1 MVWVSGCAADSSA
14 GPKNPSASDS
24 PAPLVTGK
32 SIEDHV
38 GEASQDIGS
47 MPINMVASADG
58 RFALTTDIGAREAV
72 WSIRTSDGKGVGH
85 VEFPNVHPSFQK
97 DTNGLYYGLAV
108 AADNTVY
115 AAQGHHDAIAVLKLA
130 SDGSLTKTGSIA
142 TKAGDFPSGLALDGR
157 GMLYVANNDPVGAS
171 PTFDA
176 PASVAIYQLNDG
188 KEIGRFRFTDTIAG
202 TSNFPLS
209 V

>member
-85 VEFPNVHPSFQK
+85 VEFPNVHPNFQK
-97 DTNGLYYGLAV
+97 DTNGLYYGIAV
-108 AADNTVY
+108 APDNTVY

-130 SDGSLTKTGSIA
+130 SNGSLTTTASIA
-142 TKAGDFPSGLALDGR
+142 SKVGDFPSALTPALLR
-157 GMLYVANNDPVGAS
+157 PLYVANNDPTPSS
-171 PTFDA
+171 PSTN
-176 PASVAIYQLNDG
+176 P
-188 KEIGRFRFTDTIAG
+188 
-202 TSNFPLS
+202 
-209 V
+209 